1 MIIASFAQQ
10 YGIRLLKEDISV
22 MEYRKLLTGLT
33 GDTSLGYVVSIRSET
48 DSEKIKN
55 MTVKEKK
62 LRSEWQ
68 EFISRRRKNNKPVYT
83 MTIEQFQQM
92 MKSLAGR

>member
-1 MIIASFAQQ
+1 
-10 YGIRLLKEDISV
+10 

-62 LRSEWQ
+62 IRRDWQ
-68 EFISRRRKNNKPVYT
+68 EFRRKQQKHTKPVYT
-83 MTIEQFQQM
+83 MTIEEFQQM

>member
-62 LRSEWQ
+62 IRSEWQ
-68 EFISRRRKNNKPVYT
+68 AFISRQRKNNKPVYI

>member
-1 MIIASFAQQ
+1 
-10 YGIRLLKEDISV
+10 

-48 DSEKIKN
+48 DSDKIKN
-55 MTVKEKK
+55 MTVKEKTI
-62 LRSEWQ
+62 RRDWQ
-68 EFISRRRKNNKPVYT
+68 EFRRKQQKHTKPVYT
-83 MTIEQFQQM
+83 MTIEEFQQM